1 MRGHVFEKVGVNIST
16 VFGAFPDD
24 FKSQVPGAENDGR
37 FWASGISLVAHM
49 QNPHVPAAHMNTR
62 FICTSES
69 WFGGGGDLTPLLPDA
84 EVGKAFHDGL
94 KKVCDNH
101 NPDY

>member
-1 MRGHVFEKVGVNIST
+1 MSIMRGQVFEKVGVNIST

-24 FKSQVPGAENDGR
+24 FKSQVPGAENDGS

-62 FICTSES
+62 FICTSR
-69 WFGGGGDLTPLLPDA
+69 A
-84 EVGKAFHDGL
+84 GL
-94 KKVCDNH
+94 AVAVI
-101 NPDY
+101 